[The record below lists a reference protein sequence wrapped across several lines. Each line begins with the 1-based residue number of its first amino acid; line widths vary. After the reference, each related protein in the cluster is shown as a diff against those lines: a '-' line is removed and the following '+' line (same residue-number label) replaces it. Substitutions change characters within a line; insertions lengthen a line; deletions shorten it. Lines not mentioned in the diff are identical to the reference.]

1 MYDTIIVALAGFIGT
16 VFGAIT
22 AVSGHAFKR
31 RLQGISSTQA
41 DRPRKAL
48 LRRMLQHKDHQWRQL
63 RTLSSV
69 IGADEETTKRL
80 LLEIGARASEDGRP
94 LWALIKNKPLPDCR

>member
-1 MYDTIIVALAGFIGT
+1 MNDAIIVALAGFIGT
-16 VFGAIT
+16 LIGAI
-22 AVSGHAFKR
+22 AAISGHAFRR
-31 RLQGISSTQA
+31 RLEAGSRARA
-41 DRPRKAL
+41 DLPRKAL
-48 LRRMLQHKDHQWRQL
+48 LRKMLQHEDHQWRRL

-94 LWALIKNKPLPDCR
+94 LWALIENKPLPDCR